1 MSLAEI
7 LLFNFQKLPDDKQKQ
22 VVDFVE
28 FLRDKQKKELES
40 MMDDIID
47 ENKEALLELAK

>member
-1 MSLAEI
+1 MSLAE
-7 LLFNFQKLPDDKQKQ
+7 KQQQ

-28 FLRDKQKKELES
+28 FLRDKQKKELEN